1 MSSST
6 KSKVSAMVSGA
17 GMAADVWTRLDR
29 AVKAKGGVDEDLHLL
44 ARDEGQAM
52 IDQIADLLVKA
63 GAATRN
69 AYPVTVNYAVSLTDM
84 IAAGKYGYANEYITA
99 KNFPIQGEGEVNTEV
114 VLVHFNRDITS
125 EAVVTELA
133 QMGLEPAK
141 LEHLLAFGSKFPE
154 IQREFPIVALG
165 SSWVGSRGSRC
176 VPFLDYWRAE
186 RRLHLYCWVDGWSG
200 NYRFAAVRKS

>member
-1 MSSST
+1 
-6 KSKVSAMVSGA
+6 MVSGA

-69 AYPVTVNYAVSLTDM
+69 AYPVTVNYAVSLADM
-84 IAAGKYGYANEYITA
+84 IVAGKYDYANEYITA
-99 KNFPIQGEGEVNTEV
+99 TNFPIQGEGEVNTEV
-114 VLVHFNRDITS
+114 VLVHFNRDISS
-125 EAVVTELA
+125 EAAVTELA

-165 SSWVGSRGSRC
+165 SSWVDSRGGRR
-176 VPFLDYWRAE
+176 VPCLGRWYAE
-186 RRLHLYCWVDGWSG
+186 RRLFLYCWDGEWPG
-200 NYRFAAVRKS
+200 RYRFAAVRKS